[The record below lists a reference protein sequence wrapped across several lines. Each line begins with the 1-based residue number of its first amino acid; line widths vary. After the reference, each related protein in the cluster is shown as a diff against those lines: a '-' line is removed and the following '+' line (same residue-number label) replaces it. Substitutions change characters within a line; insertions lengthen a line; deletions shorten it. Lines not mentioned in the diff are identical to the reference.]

1 MKITGID
8 TIPINVPIHK
18 DNATLGAKGYHAS
31 SPFLIVQVRTDE
43 GIDGL
48 GEVSCTPLWSGEDQ
62 VSAAHFI
69 ETVLGPELIGHDPR
83 TITRHIARINA
94 VLANNP
100 FTKAGIEIALWDI
113 AGKAAGIPVHA
124 LLGGAVRDSIRTKYS
139 VSGLEPAKAAAIAVW
154 AVEQGFTAMKVK
166 VGMDPVTDLE
176 RVRAVRA
183 AVGPDVLLGVD
194 ANGGWSPSTA
204 VYLAPRLEELGIA
217 FIEQPVPAGDPRWL
231 ARVREAATVPVIA
244 DESLSTAADALSLIA
259 GDAADVFSIYVG
271 MGGGDRDDRRGG
283 AAFLHG
289 REQPGA
295 RDRPGGD
302 DPPRDLATGNPARCR
317 PVRYHQPLLLRAGY
331 RAGAATGGRRG
342 GREDRRAGSRRGTR
356 SGGNRAIPGRVGLA
370 KWPYSGGAVR
380 MSV

>member
-1 MKITGID
+1 VFVKITGID
-8 TIPINVPIHK
+8 TIPIDVPIHK
-18 DNATLGAKGYHAS
+18 DKATLGAKGYHAS

-43 GIDGL
+43 GVDGL

-69 ETVLGPELIGHDPR
+69 ETVLGPELIGQNPLER
-83 TITRHIARINA
+83 SRHIARINA

-113 AGKAAGIPVHA
+113 AGKAAGVPVYA

-166 VGMDPVTDLE
+166 VGMDPVADLE
-176 RVRAVRA
+176 RVWAVRD

-194 ANGGWSPSTA
+194 ANGGWSPATA
-204 VYLAPRLEELGIA
+204 VQLVPRLDELGIA

-231 ARVREAATVPVIA
+231 ARVREAVTVPVIA

-259 GDAADVFSIYVG
+259 HDAADVLSIYVG
-271 MGGGDRDDRRGG
+271 MGGGIREAVAIATIADAARLSCTIGSNLELGIAQAAMIHLAVSQPAIRPDVVPCDIISRFFYEGDIVLEPLPVEGGVARRLEGLG
-283 AAFLHG
+283 LG
-289 REQPGA
+289 VEL
-295 RDRPGGD
+295 
-302 DPPRDLATGNPARCR
+302 DLEAIE
-317 PVRYHQPLLLRAGY
+317 RY
-331 RAGAATGGRRG
+331 
-342 GREDRRAGSRRGTR
+342 
-356 SGGNRAIPGRVGLA
+356 RVA
-370 KWPYSGGAVR
+370 
-380 MSV
+380 